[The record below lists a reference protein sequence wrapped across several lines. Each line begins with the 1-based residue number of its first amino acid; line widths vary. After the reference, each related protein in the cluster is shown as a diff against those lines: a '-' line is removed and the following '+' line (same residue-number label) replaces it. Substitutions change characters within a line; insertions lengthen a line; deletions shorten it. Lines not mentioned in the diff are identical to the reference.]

1 MFFED
6 VYQRQ
11 LADDPI
17 RQAYLGI
24 PDNNDKWTDESE
36 TARLARL
43 DADMLSLHTMR
54 SAFDFDALPPRDQL
68 SYRLFERQVEEDM
81 AAWQYRD
88 HRYPVNQMRGLHTE
102 IPSFLI
108 NMHPIEDPRDATAYI
123 ARLRGVDQR
132 FETLLEGL
140 RAAEAKGVMP
150 PKFVHPRVLEDCT
163 NLLTGAPFDD
173 SGIDSAILADFR
185 AKVDALGMDPEG
197 RAKLIHD
204 TEAALT
210 EVVEPAYRSLMAFVE
225 AQQSRATAED
235 GVWKFP
241 DGEAFYAYRLE
252 KITTTDLSAEEIHA
266 LGLAEVDRIQAE
278 MRAIRDAVGFD
289 GDLQAFFAHLETDPT
304 YYYPNTDAGRADY
317 MADAAE
323 IIATMDRRL
332 DEVLNVRPRSPIV
345 VKRVEA
351 WRERSAGKAFY
362 QRGSPDGSR
371 PGVYYAN
378 LYDMADM
385 PRYQMEA
392 LAYHEGIPGHHL
404 QNSIAMEQEDLPEFR
419 RQGHVTAYG
428 EGWGLYTE
436 YMPKEMGLYADPYSD
451 FGRLAMELWR
461 ACRLV
466 VDTGIHHKMWTREQA
481 ITYLQDNTP
490 NNDGDIIKAIERYI
504 VMPGQATAYKIGM
517 IKLLSLREKARE
529 ALGPAFDI
537 RDFHDLVLEAGP
549 MPLDMLEEQ
558 TERWIRSQQSR

>member
-1 MFFED
+1 
-6 VYQRQ
+6 
-11 LADDPI
+11 
-17 RQAYLGI
+17 
-24 PDNNDKWTDESE
+24 
-36 TARLARL
+36 
-43 DADMLSLHTMR
+43 
-54 SAFDFDALPPRDQL
+54 
-68 SYRLFERQVEEDM
+68 
-81 AAWQYRD
+81 
-88 HRYPVNQMRGLHTE
+88 
-102 IPSFLI
+102 
-108 NMHPIEDPRDATAYI
+108 
-123 ARLRGVDQR
+123 
-132 FETLLEGL
+132 
-140 RAAEAKGVMP
+140 
-150 PKFVHPRVLEDCT
+150 
-163 NLLTGAPFDD
+163 
-173 SGIDSAILADFR
+173 
-185 AKVDALGMDPEG
+185 MDPEG